1 MGVDAE
7 MRKWKFIYF
16 AVLLISVMSPW
27 CEAKELVTVG
37 SKIFTE
43 GYILG
48 EIVAQTLEA
57 DKDLGDIKIDRRLG
71 MGATGILVQALE
83 SGEISLY
90 TEYAGTVSETV
101 LKNTKLVKF
110 EDIQA
115 ELAKKK
121 LVMSQSLGFNN
132 TYALAARR
140 EFAEKNGLR
149 KISDLRKLPVKSR
162 VGFSHEFMTR
172 DDGYTGIQK
181 AYGLS
186 IDKNISTIA
195 HTLGYEA
202 IGKGELDITDVYST
216 DAKIKTLDLVVLED
230 DLAFFPRYDA
240 VVLARVEFT
249 EKYPKLWAQIRKLE
263 NAISPAKMRELNA
276 MVDEDRKSFATAAS
290 AFLGTSSAPGA
301 GSRTGS
307 GAESFISKGR
317 LIERTLEHLKLVGTA
332 LLFSIF
338 IGIPLGIISSGNRIL
353 GQAILLLSGVVQ
365 TIPSLALLCFLIPA
379 FGIGFGSA
387 IVALCLY
394 GLLPVVMNTFTGLR
408 SIDPILLETAEALGL
423 NQWQSL
429 VRIRMPLASR
439 SILSGVKTSAIVGIG
454 TATLAALIGAG
465 GYGATILSGLAT
477 NDNGTILMGA
487 APAALMALGAYGI
500 FDIFD
505 RILIPKG
512 LR

>member
-1 MGVDAE
+1 
-7 MRKWKFIYF
+7 MRKLIFSLLAAFSIS
-16 AVLLISVMSPW
+16 AVPQL
-27 CEAKELVTVG
+27 CAARALVTVG

-43 GYILG
+43 SYILG
-48 EIVAQTLEA
+48 EIVAQSLEA
-57 DKDLGDIKIDRRLG
+57 DTDLGGVKIDRRLG

-90 TEYAGTVSETV
+90 PEYTGTVSETV

-110 EDIQA
+110 EEIQT
-115 ELAKKK
+115 ELAKKR

-140 EFAEKNGLR
+140 EYAEKTGLH
-149 KISDLRKLPVKSR
+149 KISDLLKLPTNAR
-162 VGFSHEFMTR
+162 IGFSHEFMTR
-172 DDGYTGIQK
+172 EDGYSGVQK

-186 IDKNISTIA
+186 IDKSISTIA

-202 IGKGELDITDVYST
+202 IRKGELDITDVYST

-240 VVLARVEFT
+240 VVLATSDFA
-249 EKYPKLWAQIRKLE
+249 EKNPKLWARIAKLE
-263 NAISPAKMRELNA
+263 HSITPAKMRELNA
-276 MVDEDRKSFATAAS
+276 MVDVDRKSFAAAAS
-290 AFLGTSSAPGA
+290 AFLGTADASARRSS
-301 GSRTGS
+301 
-307 GAESFISKGR
+307 AESFIDKGR
-317 LIERTLEHLKLVGTA
+317 LRERTLEHLRLVGTA
-332 LLFSIF
+332 LLFSIL
-338 IGIPLGIISSGNRIL
+338 IGIPLGIISSGYRLL
-353 GQAILLLSGVVQ
+353 GQGILLLSGVVQ

-423 NQWQSL
+423 SPWQSL
-429 VRIRMPLASR
+429 VRVRMPLASR

-454 TATLAALIGAG
+454 TDYSFGSKLPSTEVAPPAMALISA
-465 GYGATILSGLAT
+465 
-477 NDNGTILMGA
+477 
-487 APAALMALGAYGI
+487 
-500 FDIFD
+500 
-505 RILIPKG
+505 
-512 LR
+512 